1 MSKGNSLAPALVP
14 LCAALLLAPTP
25 ARASGFAIFEQGA
38 QGMGFAGAFTA
49 QSDPSSIFHNAAGIA
64 FLKGKHLY
72 FGGTAIH
79 PASDFTGDDPFPGAG
94 VTEKG
99 DAGVMLPPAADYT
112 HQLSERLV
120 VGVGVHMPY
129 GLRTRWENRD
139 TTFSGRFLSKLAEV
153 RSISINPTVAYKLAD
168 RLAIGG
174 GLDVRLSHVTLQ
186 RNAASFD
193 PFRLR
198 AVDVAAVELD
208 SDYVTALGFN
218 LGLLAKPTSNL
229 SVGAAYRHKV
239 KADFTGQA
247 TFTLI
252 PTGNSQFD
260 ALVAASLPTGATPVE
275 TAIEFPA
282 LLTVGV
288 AYDWQDWTVA
298 ADVDFHKWSSFD
310 TLEVNFVER
319 PDLSSRVVEAYKD
332 SRVYRVG
339 LERRLGERWAVRGGY
354 FLDETPSPAESM
366 SPLLPDAD
374 RHGLA
379 AGFSYKSG
387 RFRVDVASWYLIF
400 KDRSTQGLQRDRYD
414 GTWKSHA
421 ELLAVSLGYG
431 F

>member
-1 MSKGNSLAPALVP
+1 
-14 LCAALLLAPTP
+14 
-25 ARASGFAIFEQGA
+25 
-38 QGMGFAGAFTA
+38 
-49 QSDPSSIFHNAAGIA
+49 
-64 FLKGKHLY
+64 
-72 FGGTAIH
+72 
-79 PASDFTGDDPFPGAG
+79 
-94 VTEKG
+94 
-99 DAGVMLPPAADYT
+99 
-112 HQLSERLV
+112 
-120 VGVGVHMPY
+120 
-129 GLRTRWENRD
+129 
-139 TTFSGRFLSKLAEV
+139 
-153 RSISINPTVAYKLAD
+153 
-168 RLAIGG
+168 
-174 GLDVRLSHVTLQ
+174 
-186 RNAASFD
+186 
-193 PFRLR
+193 
-198 AVDVAAVELD
+198 
-208 SDYVTALGFN
+208 
-218 LGLLAKPTSNL
+218 
-229 SVGAAYRHKV
+229 VGAAYRHKV